1 MIKICNLSFKYK
13 NSNNILNNIN
23 LEIQEGECVAIVGE
37 NGSGKS
43 TLAKLISG
51 ILKIKQ
57 GKIIIDD
64 LDLSKKEEHKE
75 AVKKVGIV
83 FQNPENQIIFNN
95 IYDELSFPLK
105 KLSKEEID
113 ARIENSLKKVN
124 MYEYINKDLYELS
137 LGQKQRIA
145 IAEVLA
151 RGPKYIVFDEPTTMI
166 DSTGKEQIYDIIRT
180 LKKER
185 YTIIYTTNLAE
196 EILLADRI
204 LVLKNGQIVN
214 EIKKENLMVN
224 VDILK
229 QNNIKLPMIIEIGL
243 KLGIDLNEY
252 TMEELIKKIKQGEN
266 LWKKNIQ

>member
-1 MIKICNLSFKYK
+1 MIKICDLSFKYK

-23 LEIQEGECVAIVGE
+23 LEIKEGETIAIVGE

-51 ILKIKQ
+51 ILKTKQ

-64 LDLSKKEEHKE
+64 LDLSQKENFKE
-75 AVKKVGIV
+75 AVRKVGIV

-95 IYDELSFPLK
+95 IYDELSFSLK
-105 KLSKEEID
+105 NLNKNEVDE
-113 ARIENSLKKVN
+113 RIKKSLKKVN
-124 MYEYINKDLYELS
+124 MYDYINRDLYELS

-145 IAEVLA
+145 IAEMLA
-151 RGPKYIVFDEPTTMI
+151 RGPKYIVFDEPTAMI
-166 DSTGKEQIYDIIRT
+166 DSTGKEQIYNVIKE
-180 LKKER
+180 LKKEG

-204 LVLKNGQIVN
+204 LILKNGQIIN
-214 EIKKENLMVN
+214 EIKKENLIKS

-229 QNNIKLPMIIEIGL
+229 QNNIKLPMIIEIAL
-243 KLGIDLNEY
+243 KLEIELEDFSI
-252 TMEELIKKIKQGEN
+252 EELIEKIIQGEGI
-266 LWKKNIQ
+266 WKKNIQ

>member
-1 MIKICNLSFKYK
+1 MIKISDLSFKYK

-23 LEIQEGECVAIVGE
+23 LEIQERETIAIVGE

-51 ILKIKQ
+51 ILKVKQ
-57 GKIIIDD
+57 GKIAIDD

-75 AVKKVGIV
+75 AVKKIGIV

-95 IYDELSFPLK
+95 IYDELSFSLK
-105 KLSKEEID
+105 NLSKEEKNE
-113 ARIENSLKKVN
+113 RIGNSLKKVN
-124 MYEYINKDLYELS
+124 MSDYIDKDLYELS

-151 RGPKYIVFDEPTTMI
+151 RQPKYIVFDEPTTMI
-166 DSTGKEQIYDIIRT
+166 DSNGKEQIYNIMKS
-180 LKKER
+180 LKKEG

-204 LVLKNGQIVN
+204 LIIKNGQIVN
-214 EIKKENLMVN
+214 EIKKENLMESVH
-224 VDILK
+224 ILK
-229 QNNIKLPMIIEIGL
+229 ENNIKLPMIIEIAE
-243 KLGIDLNEY
+243 KLGIDLKEY
-252 TMEELIKKIKQGEN
+252 TIDELIEKLKF
-266 LWKKNIQ
+266 